1 MAARWR
7 ALLPE
12 RIKAK
17 PKLSATTDA
26 ALRPAMTCG
35 KSWISSIQDILKR
48 METYMNTATQASMRA
63 MVFEFMVMAFSSGV
77 LGYAELHTPPH
88 SCLQSDKWLV

>member
-1 MAARWR
+1 
-7 ALLPE
+7 
-12 RIKAK
+12 
-17 PKLSATTDA
+17 
-26 ALRPAMTCG
+26 
-35 KSWISSIQDILKR
+35 